1 MVTTDDDRQQR
12 KAMED
17 WLAAHEVIKQ
27 FLRELAPGFTPEQ
40 LDHNAAALIARLAQK
55 GMVVGR

>member
-1 MVTTDDDRQQR
+1 MTTTDDGQR
-12 KAMED
+12 RKTMED

-27 FLRELAPGFTPEQ
+27 FLRELAPTLTPGD